1 MHKWFA
7 VDMFADVLMNAV
19 HGVALPCW
27 EEAGIEWLAA
37 DNEYCAKYEGSVK
50 GQETDA
56 SAGFRAASSSVTS
69 TEAEGGGA
77 GIAE

>member
-27 EEAGIEWLAA
+27 EEAGIE
-37 DNEYCAKYEGSVK
+37 
-50 GQETDA
+50 
-56 SAGFRAASSSVTS
+56 
-69 TEAEGGGA
+69 
-77 GIAE
+77 